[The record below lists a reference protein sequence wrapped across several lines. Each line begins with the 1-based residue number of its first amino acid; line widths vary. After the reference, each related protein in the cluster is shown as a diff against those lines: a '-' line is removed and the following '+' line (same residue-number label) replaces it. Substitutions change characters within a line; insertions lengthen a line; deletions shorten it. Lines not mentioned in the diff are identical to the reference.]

1 MVIGSL
7 PFTDGVRLSMGVK
20 TLIAR
25 SVGEKSEIRKM
36 RTP

>member
-7 PFTDGVRLSMGVK
+7 PFTDGVRLSRDVK

-25 SVGEKSEIRKM
+25 SVGEKSEIRKR